1 MMRKTELDIL
11 ETQKADGGLHPLDT
25 VVIQATAGTKPFYKD
40 RLVEIYNGDSLELL
54 PDLIKRSD
62 VCLTDF
68 PYGVNEKYKSYKD
81 TRVGLETL
89 VKTVLPILVGGVEI
103 TAITCGAGNQWIY
116 PQPTW
121 TINWIIPAGAGRGP
135 WGFIC
140 SQPILV
146 YGKDPYLKNR
156 LGGRADII
164 ISNETSQ
171 KNGHPCPKP
180 YGVWGQ
186 ILKRITINNE
196 PVIIDPFMGSGT
208 TLRVCKDLG
217 YKAIGIELEESY
229 CEIAA
234 KRCAQETLAL

>member
-11 ETQKADGGLHPLDT
+11 ETPKADGGLRPLDT
-25 VVIQATAGTKPFYKD
+25 VVIQPTAGTKPYYKD

-54 PDLIKRSD
+54 PSLIGRSD

-68 PYGVNEKYKSYKD
+68 PYGVNEKYKSYED
-81 TRVGLETL
+81 TRVGLKTL
-89 VKTVLPILVGGVEI
+89 VKTILPILVGGVELTVVTTGVRNLFCYPEPNWTMAWI
-103 TAITCGAGNQWIY
+103 STAGIGN
-116 PQPTW
+116 
-121 TINWIIPAGAGRGP
+121 GP
-135 WGFIC
+135 WGFC
-140 SQPILV
+140 CWQPILC

-156 LGGRADII
+156 LGSRPDIFM
-164 ISNETSQ
+164 SNETSQ

-208 TLRVCKDLG
+208 TLRICKDLG